1 MNKRL
6 FLNGLVGI
14 LVSIAIAIGGCT
26 PKRQTTSIKEPEP
39 AAEEA
44 TKVELISVVGDGDA
58 VLVET
63 DGPVKYTAFKLTDPP
78 RIIIDMPG
86 VDVSTVESPIEI
98 NNNYITEIRS
108 STYGDEDKR
117 IGRIEIGLRQG
128 ILHRVKSGENS
139 ILVDLRRDV
148 YISAMSGEEAVPE
161 EEAPQTADEVNTI
174 IEKTEEDVAVETTV
188 VATEGV
194 EEPLQEDATNITDV
208 RIDSEDG
215 EVVIT
220 LVGDGE
226 IGNFNAFG
234 LDDPTRVVLD
244 VWGVGAT
251 FAEKE
256 FQVGSDVIEQMR
268 VGVHPDK
275 VRMVFD
281 SPQPVVPSYMVD
293 KEDGML
299 AVRFRKAE
307 GGEDTAPVSGLKDEP
322 GQAESTENAPVEAT
336 ATVGTERVEIKDI
349 RFKKLPGTARLVI
362 EGTGKPEFRI
372 TEAKMGKNLIV
383 DLPSAYIPEDLRVT
397 LDATELKTP
406 VISISSYQAST
417 RPELGRIF
425 IRLTGRTPYNV
436 GEGDGFIYIDFP
448 VLVAEKA
455 REERPAKRDATPAK
469 AREKPIVV
477 EAYKTR
483 KVNINMVDAQ
493 VVDVLRLL
501 AEISDL
507 NIVVSEDVRGTI
519 TLKLKNV
526 PWQQAFELVL
536 RTKGLDSIREGN
548 VIRVAPR
555 DKIRQEKEEE
565 MRTRAAQKKLEELV
579 TEFIRVNYD
588 NASSVAPQVQSLL
601 SDRGSVTVHE
611 TTNTLIVRDIKSVL
625 REVKEHVRKVDI
637 PIPQV
642 LIETRIVEAESSFA
656 RDLGIQ
662 WGVDVRDSNADFHYN
677 LFGSTS
683 ELGSAA
689 PYPSQQTATFAG
701 GGVTSQDKGSGFTA
715 DVGVTNYA
723 VNLPAA
729 GTAGTLGALGFIVG
743 KHKGT
748 PLILDLRISA
758 GEKQGL
764 VKTISRPRIVTL
776 NNKEA
781 KIEQGE
787 SVPFETTSAAGT
799 QTTFV
804 DASLSLTVKPQ
815 VTPDG
820 SILMDIKASRNA
832 IGTYRTATGKPSI
845 SKKEA
850 STTVL
855 VKDGETTV
863 IGGIIVSDMSRSEQ
877 GVPFLKDLPVLGWL
891 FKGKSV
897 TDSQKELLI
906 FITPTILKKGEIQ

>member
-1 MNKRL
+1 MNRRF

-44 TKVELISVVGDGDA
+44 TKVEIISVVGDGDA

-63 DGPVKYTAFKLTDPP
+63 NGPVKYTAFKLTDPP

-86 VDVSTVESPIEI
+86 VDVSTVESPMEI

-128 ILHRVKSGENS
+128 ILHKVKSGENS
-139 ILVDLRRDV
+139 ILVDLERDTH
-148 YISAMSGEEAVPE
+148 ISATSDEDALPE
-161 EEAPQTADEVNTI
+161 EDAPQTADEVNAV
-174 IEKTEEDVAVETTV
+174 IEKTEEDVAIQTTV
-188 VATEGV
+188 VATEGA

-208 RIDSEDG
+208 RIDRKDG

-226 IGNFNAFG
+226 MGNFNAFG

-251 FAEKE
+251 FEQTE
-256 FQVGSDVIEQMR
+256 FQIGTDVIEQMR

-275 VRMVFD
+275 VRIVFD
-281 SPQPVVPSYMVD
+281 SPQPIVPSYMVD
-293 KEDGML
+293 EEDGML
-299 AVRFRKAE
+299 VVRFKKAE
-307 GGEDTAPVSGLKDEP
+307 GGEGTSPVAEPKDEP
-322 GQAESTENAPVEAT
+322 SQAESTEKTPIQTT
-336 ATVGTERVEIKDI
+336 ATVDAERVEIKDI

-362 EGTGKPEFRI
+362 EGTGKPRFRI
-372 TEAKMGKNLIV
+372 REARMGKNLIV
-383 DLPSAYIPEDLRVT
+383 DLPSAYIPEGLRVT
-397 LDATELKTP
+397 LDATGLDTP

-425 IRLTGRTPYNV
+425 IRLTGRTPYKV
-436 GEGDGFIYIDFP
+436 GEGDSFVYLDFP
-448 VLVAEKA
+448 VLLA
-455 REERPAKRDATPAK
+455 RKVEEERIVKRDATTTAPE
-469 AREKPIVV
+469 EKPLD
-477 EAYKTR
+477 AYKTR

-526 PWQQAFELVL
+526 PWQQAFDLVL
-536 RTKGLDSIREGN
+536 RTKGLDSVREGN

-588 NASSVAPQVQSLL
+588 NASNIAPQVQSLL

-611 TTNTLIVRDIKSVL
+611 TTNTLIIRDIKSVL
-625 REVKEHVRKVDI
+625 KEVKDYVKKVDI

-689 PYPSQQTATFAG
+689 PYPSQQSATFAG
-701 GGVTSQDKGSGFTA
+701 GGVTSQDKASGFTA

-758 GEKQGL
+758 GEKEGL

-863 IGGIIVSDMSRSEQ
+863 IGGIIVSDMSSSEQ
-877 GVPFLKDLPVLGWL
+877 GIPFLKDLPVLGWL

>member
-6 FLNGLVGI
+6 FVNGLVGI
-14 LVSIAIAIGGCT
+14 LVIIAISIWGCT
-26 PKRQTTSIKEPEP
+26 PKRQTTEIKEPEP
-39 AAEEA
+39 VATEEA
-44 TKVELISVVGDGDA
+44 TKVELISVVGEGDA

-63 DGPVKYTAFKLTDPP
+63 NGPVKYTAFKLTDPP
-78 RIIIDMPG
+78 RLIIDMPG
-86 VDVSTVESPIEI
+86 VDVSSVKSPIDV
-98 NNNYITEIRS
+98 NNNYITEIRT
-108 STYGDEDKR
+108 STYGDEDKK
-117 IGRIEIGLRQG
+117 IGRIEIGLKGG
-128 ILHRVKSGENS
+128 ITHKVKSGENS
-139 ILVDLRRDV
+139 ILVDLKRDTYV
-148 YISAMSGEEAVPE
+148 SGVAGDEQATAPE
-161 EEAPQTADEVNTI
+161 EEAPQTADEVNAI
-174 IEKTEEDVAVETTV
+174 IEKAREDVTVETKV
-188 VATEGV
+188 VAGK
-194 EEPLQEDATNITDV
+194 EETTRKEAKNLTDV
-208 RIDSEDG
+208 KVDRKDG
-215 EVVIT
+215 EVIVT
-220 LVGDGE
+220 LKGDGE
-226 IGNFNAFG
+226 FGNFNAFG
-234 LDDPTRVVLD
+234 LDEPTRVVLD
-244 VWGVGAT
+244 IWGVGAT
-251 FAEKE
+251 FEE
-256 FQVGSDVIEQMR
+256 REIPVGSDVVEQMR

-275 VRMVFD
+275 VRIVFD
-281 SPQPVVPSYMVD
+281 SPQPVVPTYSVD
-293 KEDGML
+293 KEDATL
-299 AVRFRKAE
+299 VVRFKKAE
-307 GGEDTAPVSGLKDEP
+307 PVGAQVAEKTDTKPAAEPSAVASKEPVAKAIEL
-322 GQAESTENAPVEAT
+322 
-336 ATVGTERVEIKDI
+336 KDI
-349 RFKKLPGTARLVI
+349 RLKKLPGRARLII
-362 EGTGKPEFRI
+362 EGTGKPKFRI
-372 TEAKMGKNLIV
+372 REARLGKNLII
-383 DLPSAYIPEDLRVT
+383 DLPSTYIPENLRVT
-397 LDATELKTP
+397 FDATELNTP

-417 RPELGRIF
+417 KPEIGRIF
-425 IRLTGRTPYNV
+425 IKLTGRTPYKV
-436 GEGDGFIYIDFP
+436 GEGDSFIYIDFP
-448 VLVAEKA
+448 VLLAEKKPA
-455 REERPAKRDATPAK
+455 AIKKPAKKVAAVRKPFKK
-469 AREKPIVV
+469 ADES
-477 EAYKTR
+477 YKTR
-483 KVNINMVDAQ
+483 RVNINMVDAQ

-507 NIVVSEDVRGTI
+507 NIVVSEDVKGTI

-526 PWQQAFELVL
+526 PWQQAFDLVL
-536 RTKGLDSIREGN
+536 RTKGLDSIKEGN
-548 VIRVAPR
+548 IIRVAPR
-555 DKIRQEKEEE
+555 EKIRQEKEEE
-565 MRTRAAQKKLEELV
+565 LRTKVAQKKLEELT

-588 NASSVAPQVQSLL
+588 NASNIAPQVQNLL

-611 TTNTLIVRDIKSVL
+611 TTNTLIVRDIKSIIK
-625 REVKEHVRKVDI
+625 EVKDYVKKVDI

-662 WGVDVRDSNADFHYN
+662 WGVDIRESNANFHYN
-677 LFGSTS
+677 LFGSTT

-689 PYPSQQTATFAG
+689 PYPSQQSASYAG
-701 GGVTSQDKGSGFTA
+701 GGVISQDKSAGFTA

-758 GEKQGL
+758 GEKKGL

-787 SVPFETTSAAGT
+787 SIPFETTSAAGT
-799 QTTFV
+799 QTQFI

-820 SILMDIKASRNA
+820 SILMDIRASRNA

-863 IGGIIVSDMSRSEQ
+863 IGGIIVSDMSRAEQ
-877 GVPFLKDLPVLGWL
+877 GIPFLKDLPVVGWL

-906 FITPTILKKGEIQ
+906 FITPTILKKGEIK

>member
-6 FLNGLVGI
+6 FVNGFAVI

-26 PKRQTTSIKEPEP
+26 PKRQTTGLKQPGATP
-39 AAEEA
+39 AEEA
-44 TKVELISVVGDGDA
+44 TRVEIISVVGEGDA
-58 VLVET
+58 VLIET
-63 DGPVKYTAFKLTDPP
+63 NKPVKYTAFKLTDPP
-78 RIIIDMPG
+78 RIIIDMPE
-86 VDVSTVESPIEI
+86 VDVSSVRSPIAV
-98 NNNYITEIRS
+98 NNNYITEIRT
-108 STYGDEDKR
+108 STYGDENKR

-128 ILHRVKSGENS
+128 IIHRVKAGENS
-139 ILVDLRRDV
+139 ILVDLKRDI
-148 YISAMSGEEAVPE
+148 YIPGVAEEQAPE
-161 EEAPQTADEVNTI
+161 EEPQTMDEVTEI
-174 IEKTEEDVAVETTV
+174 IEKTEEDVAVSTTV
-188 VATEGV
+188 VADRK
-194 EEPLQEDATNITDV
+194 EPARKKASNLTDV
-208 RIDSEDG
+208 RIDSKNS
-215 EVVIT
+215 EVTVT

-234 LDDPTRVVLD
+234 LEDPSRVVLD
-244 VWGVGAT
+244 VWGVSAT
-251 FAEKE
+251 FEE
-256 FQVGSDVIEQMR
+256 REIPVDSEVIEQMR

-275 VRMVFD
+275 VRIVFD
-281 SPQPVVPSYMVD
+281 SPLSAIPSYSVD
-293 KEDGML
+293 KEADRL
-299 AVRFRKAE
+299 VLRFSKPRA
-307 GGEDTAPVSGLKDEP
+307 DTAETQKPAPAQKTI
-322 GQAESTENAPVEAT
+322 AEKPA
-336 ATVGTERVEIKDI
+336 RIEIRDI
-349 RFKKLPGTARLVI
+349 RFKKLPGRARLII
-362 EGTGKPEFRI
+362 EGTARPEFRI
-372 TEAKMGKNLIV
+372 RETGLGKNLII
-383 DLPSAYIPEDLRVT
+383 DMPSAYIPEELRVT
-397 LDATELKTP
+397 LDAAELDTP
-406 VISISSYQAST
+406 VISISSYQASIK
-417 RPELGRIF
+417 PELGRILVK
-425 IRLTGRTPYNV
+425 LTGRTPYRV
-436 GEGDGFIYIDFP
+436 GRGDSFIYLDFP
-448 VLVAEKA
+448 ILTAEKKQQKPGADVTA
-455 REERPAKRDATPAK
+455 RK
-469 AREKPIVV
+469 REKPVD

-483 KVNINMVDAQ
+483 RVNINMVDAQ

-507 NIVVSEDVRGTI
+507 NIVVSEDVKGTI

-526 PWQQAFELVL
+526 PWQQAFDLVL
-536 RTKGLDSIREGN
+536 RTKGLDSIKEGN

-555 DKIRQEKEEE
+555 EKIRQEKEEE
-565 MRTRAAQKKLEELV
+565 LRTKVAQKKLEELT

-588 NASSVAPQVQSLL
+588 NASNIAPQIRSLL

-625 REVKEHVRKVDI
+625 KEVKDYVKRVDI

-662 WGVDVRDSNADFHYN
+662 WGVDIRESNADYHYSI
-677 LFGSTS
+677 FGSTS

-689 PYPSQQTATFAG
+689 PYPSQQSATYGG
-701 GGVTSQDKGSGFTA
+701 GGVTSQDKTAGFIA

-748 PLILDLRISA
+748 PMILDLRISA

-799 QTTFV
+799 QTQFV

-863 IGGIIVSDMSRSEQ
+863 IGGIIVSETNRSEQ
-877 GVPFLKDLPVLGWL
+877 GVPFLKNIPFLGWL
-891 FKGKSV
+891 FKNKSV
-897 TDSQKELLI
+897 SDSQKELLI
-906 FITPTILKKGEIQ
+906 FITPTILKKGELR